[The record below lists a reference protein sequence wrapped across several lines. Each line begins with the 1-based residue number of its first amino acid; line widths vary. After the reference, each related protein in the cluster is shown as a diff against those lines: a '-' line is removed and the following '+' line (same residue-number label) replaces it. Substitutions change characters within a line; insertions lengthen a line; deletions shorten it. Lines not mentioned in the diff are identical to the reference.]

1 MEVDK
6 ILEELSTIKD
16 EIAQAKTEKA
26 ESEGALKEQVKLLK
40 SFGVNTVIEGKKK
53 LKTIEGQIKKLDAKI
68 QTEYA
73 TLKEDYEW

>member
-26 ESEGALKEQVKLLK
+26 ESEGALKEQMKLLK
-40 SFGVNTVIEGKKK
+40 SFGVTTVAGGKKK
-53 LKTIEGQIKKLDAKI
+53 LKTIEGQIKKLDVKI
-68 QTEYA
+68 QKEYES
-73 TLKEDYEW
+73 LKENYEW